1 VLQKIWEKIESLGPP
16 QILRHCHFSIIFM
29 VPFRKSKD
37 PEFPHSVE
45 SLGKRFEGEECEWV
59 RALALSTSPVLFHK
73 AEPTDACQGQ
83 LGDAWLI
90 AAIAAVAEFPNY
102 LKDKIFS
109 TKQATADGKYELQLF
124 DWKGSQSWKQIQ
136 AGPVVG

>member
-1 VLQKIWEKIESLGPP
+1 MGKDRKLGAP

-109 TKQATADGKYELQLF
+109 TKQATADGKYEVQLF